1 MLRLILSTIK
11 YLGTKQR
18 TTYVSRY
25 LKSQIG
31 RFRSR
36 CELSKII
43 RSVSSG
49 DAVERVNR
57 MNPGGEARAPSGGY
71 EINSVYTR
79 EQDES
84 EGIIVPRLGIG
95 SV

>member
-1 MLRLILSTIK
+1 MSILFSLRIIENNT
-11 YLGTKQR
+11 LGIQR
-18 TTYVSRY
+18 RCGRT
-25 LKSQIG
+25 SQSDESNG
-31 RFRSR
+31 
-36 CELSKII
+36 
-43 RSVSSG
+43 
-49 DAVERVNR
+49 A
-57 MNPGGEARAPSGGY
+57 ARAPGKGY